1 MKNGLELKSRMKI
14 SGSVYACVR
23 PERVKLNASNEFNTL
38 EGRIVDVFRERFGF
52 RIIININNIEFTAL
66 VGSKPAKG
74 DVVTITIPEDSVYV
88 IPATELNGAH

>member
-1 MKNGLELKSRMKI
+1 MKI

-23 PERVKLNASNEFNTL
+23 PEQVKLSSSNEFNKF
-38 EGRIVDVFRERFGF
+38 EGRVVELFRERFGF
-52 RIIININNIEFTAL
+52 RTIININNIEFTAL

-88 IPATELNGAH
+88 IPA